1 MIYRR
6 LCLRC
11 CREAVGQSPHCNPCA
26 FDVRK
31 ARVKLQHLKKRKE
44 LQVKEPER
52 PAP

>member
-1 MIYRR
+1 MTYRR

-31 ARVKLQHLKKRKE
+31 ARVQLQSVKQREKLQAAKA
-44 LQVKEPER
+44 ER